1 MIKDIMTENEE
12 VLPNSREMAV
22 LKENFPSCFHKDGS
36 FDIERFKEFLS
47 DKVAV
52 TNEGYELKF
61 LGKNYARLLAS
72 MDTTTVIVPD
82 EEHNAQ
88 PENVN
93 SQNVYIS
100 GDNLDG
106 LKHLLKSYSHK
117 VKCIYIDPPY
127 NTGSDGFVYNDSF
140 NFTAE
145 EISTKLSIDI
155 EQAQRIMDLTKR
167 GSASHSA
174 WLMFMYPRL
183 LLARDL
189 LTDDGAIF
197 ISIDDNEQANLK
209 LICDDVFGE
218 ENCLGCICRATGQTT
233 GQDSG
238 GLGSSFDYAFVYGKK
253 PDLDIAGLPLNEHD
267 LKRFENEDENGKY
280 AYDQLRK
287 TGSNDRREDRPNMY
301 YAIKDPDGNDVFP
314 TATAGYDSCWRV
326 ERRTYDQLVEDDL
339 ILWKKTVRNEA
350 EVWWPYVKYYLEGR
364 SKRPSPLWNDLDGNK
379 KATREVR
386 ALFDG
391 IKVFDYVKPVEF
403 IKRVIQIS
411 PNMKPGDI
419 VMDFFS
425 GSATTAHA
433 VSDSE
438 KRYKYIMVQLN
449 AELDENIT
457 SQKVAKEFLESNGLP
472 TTLDYIGIERIKRAA
487 AKIREE
493 HPDTT
498 ADLGFKHFT
507 LKEPAGDTLDKLLK
521 FTPEDN
527 GMFSSDLVDEF
538 GVPTVLTTWLVRDG
552 YGFTEP
558 AQPIDFAGYT
568 AYYKGK
574 HLYLIEKEL
583 SNEAITAI
591 VEKYETDGAFNP
603 ENVVLFGYSFSWS
616 EIDALKINLARLKD
630 TEKNLRI
637 NFDVRY

>member
-1 MIKDIMTENEE
+1 M
-12 VLPNSREMAV
+12 
-22 LKENFPSCFHKDGS
+22 
-36 FDIERFKEFLS
+36 
-47 DKVAV
+47 
-52 TNEGYELKF
+52 
-61 LGKNYARLLAS
+61 
-72 MDTTTVIVPD
+72 
-82 EEHNAQ
+82 
-88 PENVN
+88 
-93 SQNVYIS
+93 
-100 GDNLDG
+100 
-106 LKHLLKSYSHK
+106 
-117 VKCIYIDPPY
+117 
-127 NTGSDGFVYNDSF
+127 
-140 NFTAE
+140 
-145 EISTKLSIDI
+145 
-155 EQAQRIMDLTKR
+155 
-167 GSASHSA
+167 
-174 WLMFMYPRL
+174 
-183 LLARDL
+183 
-189 LTDDGAIF
+189 
-197 ISIDDNEQANLK
+197 
-209 LICDDVFGE
+209 
-218 ENCLGCICRATGQTT
+218 
-233 GQDSG
+233 
-238 GLGSSFDYAFVYGKK
+238 
-253 PDLDIAGLPLNEHD
+253 
-267 LKRFENEDENGKY
+267 
-280 AYDQLRK
+280 
-287 TGSNDRREDRPNMY
+287 
-301 YAIKDPDGNDVFP
+301 
-314 TATAGYDSCWRV
+314 
-326 ERRTYDQLVEDDL
+326 
-339 ILWKKTVRNEA
+339 
-350 EVWWPYVKYYLEGR
+350 
-364 SKRPSPLWNDLDGNK
+364 DGNK

-472 TTLDYIGIERIKRAA
+472 TTLDYIGIERIKRAS

-507 LKEPAGDTLDKLLK
+507 LKEPTGDTLDKLLK

-558 AQPIDFAGYT
+558 AQAIDFAGYT

-574 HLYLIEKEL
+574 HLYLIGKDL